1 MVQDPPAPTLDPQVL
16 VWEKVVE
23 PVIVMPLIVSV
34 ALPTFVSVTVC
45 GGGGQVGGS
54 SWQEKDR
61 LAGTSFTTVPV
72 PLRETFWGLSA
83 ALSLTVTL
91 PVRAPVVAGLKTTLN
106 VQLAPAARLEGQA
119 RVWAKSLASAKS
131 QWC

>member
-45 GGGGQVGGS
+45 GGGGKLG
-54 SWQEKDR
+54 
-61 LAGTSFTTVPV
+61 
-72 PLRETFWGLSA
+72 
-83 ALSLTVTL
+83 
-91 PVRAPVVAGLKTTLN
+91 VRHGRKKIGW
-106 VQLAPAARLEGQA
+106 LE
-119 RVWAKSLASAKS
+119 RVSRPYP
-131 QWC
+131 CR

>member
-83 ALSLTVTL
+83 AQTVNKYVAPFRHKLSSRLLFGLCSRGQRSLVL
-91 PVRAPVVAGLKTTLN
+91 PAIR
-106 VQLAPAARLEGQA
+106 
-119 RVWAKSLASAKS
+119 
-131 QWC
+131 